1 MRRTKLQTLI
11 LYSAAALV
19 IIISLAPFYM
29 MIVSAFSPN
38 NLQNTYPPLLS
49 ITEGTTENF
58 ELIFDPARLGFLKL
72 LGNSLIVSLLT
83 AAIATVVGISGGYSV
98 ARFQFPGRFAISQ
111 FILLVYMFAGVVL
124 VIPLFKVLLD
134 LGLYNTR
141 PGLIVA
147 YLVVTVP
154 LALYLCANYFR
165 SLPAS
170 VEESGLID
178 GCTYFNII
186 RYIVVPMSIP
196 AIVTVFVFTFIL
208 CYNDY
213 LFASVLIRDSNLFTL
228 PIGIQRFWQDAR
240 GEAIWGAFNAAAA
253 LTSIIVLVLH
263 GIVQHFS
270 KRGGLSL
277 GAEK

>member
-1 MRRTKLQTLI
+1 MKRTKLQTLI
-11 LYSAAALV
+11 LYVAAIMV
-19 IIISLAPFYM
+19 VVISLAPFYM
-29 MIVSAFSPN
+29 MVVSAFSPN
-38 NLQNTYPPLLS
+38 NLQNTYPPLLT
-49 ITEGTTENF
+49 ITEGTLENF
-58 ELIFDPARLGFLKL
+58 ELIFNPARLGFLKL
-72 LGNSLIVSLLT
+72 LVNSLIVSILT
-83 AAIATVVGISGGYSV
+83 AAIATVIGISGGYSV

-111 FILLVYMFAGVVL
+111 FILLAYMFAGVVL

-134 LGLYNTR
+134 LRLYNTR

-147 YLVVTVP
+147 YLVITVP
-154 LALYLCANYFR
+154 LSLYLCANYFR
-165 SLPAS
+165 SLPTS

-178 GCTYFNII
+178 GCNYFNII
-186 RYIVVPMSIP
+186 RYIVVPMSVP

-213 LFASVLIRDSNLFTL
+213 LFASVLVRDSNLFTL

-253 LTSIIVLVLH
+253 LTSLIVLVLH
-263 GIVQHFS
+263 GLVQHFS
-270 KRGGLSL
+270 RKGGLSL